1 MKSPFIRVSTGV
13 VVWLLLSLL
22 SRGVAA
28 SLRDP
33 SFRLDPRVTGRI
45 DMLAVQPGG
54 KILAAGV
61 FTNFTPTQQAVLL
74 RIEADGTLDTSF
86 QPWIETSQPNEYWGT
101 FARIS
106 DVLILS
112 DGRIVVGRAVY
123 PFLAGLGDWH
133 TEVRILSSDGKVVGS
148 HIWSGILRLAVDSA
162 DRVIAAGWTANFVGA
177 GVASTVAIRR
187 YSHEGAID
195 SSFRAPP
202 ELLGTFSSVS
212 VRVVDVKVAKNGDS
226 LLPGKLLVGFP
237 TSPTPDTCAVRLQ
250 PDGSLIWKYGTLPG
264 QGETG
269 FIAEAETGM
278 IIIGRTSGYVVEHL
292 TAEGNSTAS
301 FTLPVFGNL
310 VATSGLLLE
319 PDGRLLIPGRF
330 SAIKAIP
337 RMGLAALR
345 ADGTVDPHF
354 DPGIGFTDAFKEV
367 TSVARQ
373 SDGKILVGGS
383 FSSFDGI
390 RQPWLVRLFPRNP
403 EDHHSLV
410 VKRTGSDVEISWPDT
425 ASGFALETAAT
436 LETEANWQP
445 SSACITQENGLLKAT
460 LPASD
465 SARFF
470 RLRK

>member
-1 MKSPFIRVSTGV
+1 
-13 VVWLLLSLL
+13 
-22 SRGVAA
+22 
-28 SLRDP
+28 
-33 SFRLDPRVTGRI
+33 
-45 DMLAVQPGG
+45 MLAVQPDG

-61 FTNFTPTQQAVLL
+61 FTNFAPTQQAVLL

-86 QPWIETSQPNEYWGT
+86 QPWIETPQPNEYWGT
-101 FARIS
+101 YTRIS

-112 DGRIVVGRAVY
+112 DGRVVVGRAVY

-202 ELLGTFSSVS
+202 ELL
-212 VRVVDVKVAKNGDS
+212 
-226 LLPGKLLVGFP
+226 
-237 TSPTPDTCAVRLQ
+237 
-250 PDGSLIWKYGTLPG
+250 
-264 QGETG
+264 
-269 FIAEAETGM
+269 
-278 IIIGRTSGYVVEHL
+278 
-292 TAEGNSTAS
+292 
-301 FTLPVFGNL
+301 PVFGNL
-310 VATSGLLLE
+310 VATAGLLLE

-330 SAIKAIP
+330 SAIKGTP

-403 EDHHSLV
+403 EDHPSLV
-410 VKRTGSDVEISWPDT
+410 VK
-425 ASGFALETAAT
+425 
-436 LETEANWQP
+436 
-445 SSACITQENGLLKAT
+445 
-460 LPASD
+460 
-465 SARFF
+465 
-470 RLRK
+470 